1 MPNRYRFI
9 YILFLLVVTFQPLAA
24 EDWFT
29 HHHDYQRTGVSTIP
43 INETLLTRSWMYTEP
58 INIVFFSN
66 PVAAFGKVLYVSTDA
81 GGSNPNGLTCLNAST
96 GDSLWHVQFP
106 SVGITGRGTATVA
119 EIDTGGGV
127 TDTVVFVGTGG
138 NAFRCI
144 DLETGAQIWSK
155 TNAPTG
161 NCRFSPSVIVGN
173 KVIYG
178 YDANRIVARDVKT
191 GDSLWQTTPLNGRP
205 YMGPSLSNDTVF
217 TGTWDVAGDA
227 SGDLYAINANDGSI
241 IASYDP
247 GTNVAFPSGPIVW
260 GNHIIAVSYNVDAT
274 TNLYVWDSHDITQ
287 APRISPTNSGGVLYS
302 TPCGYVTPS
311 GESLVVYGTE
321 FPLIKARKLSDYSG
335 PPSGPMGTKYNL
347 FTDGLVEVAIAVA
360 GNGRAI
366 AGDDFGKLYVFNAE
380 TGTVYWTKQ
389 FSTPILSALAIAGS
403 ETLVV
408 VIEEYGNVFGF
419 KHSVLPRPRTEILA
433 SQIDLNIITV
443 GSGTDATT
451 LDVYMNVGNAPL
463 IYSVRDTVI
472 DTVLSGTATGFS
484 AQVSLVNP
492 LRQKRAEKLADELTV
507 TSAKRFFDR
516 ENLKYLAGDDPVLFS
531 RTSYLGDKKKTF
543 GKNSAIDWLSVTN
556 NSVSPAAPGGVI
568 NLTITA
574 DGTGL
579 TRGYKDGYVILTPT
593 NEPDPT
599 PYPGD
604 VDISSPLV
612 RLLVG
617 YPYIDAVTSSPN
629 LDKLVTNYAAL
640 GFVDAFGA
648 ADDNNF
654 FFQGANQLY
663 DGSFIV
669 GNGTSALVLDFGV
682 PDDKTLTV
690 ADDTINVV
698 STSDS
703 IMTTT
708 AFQDNIGLGLRV
720 VQTTK
725 VYTDTVKAD
734 FVIYKFDITNTSAS
748 PIMGL
753 RTAVA
758 LDLDVTPDYLSNLG
772 GADTVNHAYWQYEAS
787 NPNVLCGVMHL
798 PTNTA
803 VTGFK
808 LVNNPTYIYP
818 TGGFNHAQLWTF
830 MTTGTVDT
838 GTGTTDDWTSL
849 LTGLSFDLPA
859 SASRTE
865 QFALFGVDTSQ
876 VSIDSLARLINR
888 IVTDVRDIPNASA
901 GLPRKFELGQNYP
914 NPFNANTVI
923 KFDLPQSSKVKLD
936 IYNILGQK
944 VKSLVDE
951 KLSAGYKKVTWDGTN
966 QNGKSVAS
974 GVYFYRLQTDKFIEA
989 RKMVMLK

>member
-1 MPNRYRFI
+1 MPNRYKFI
-9 YILFLLVVTFQPLAA
+9 SILFLLVVAFQPLAA

-66 PVAAFGKVLYVSTDA
+66 PVVAFGKVLYVSTD
-81 GGSNPNGLTCLNAST
+81 GSGSGPNGLTCLNAST
-96 GDSLWHVQFP
+96 GDSLWHHILPAVNF
-106 SVGITGRGTATVA
+106 TGRGTATVA

-127 TDTVVFVGTGG
+127 TDTVVFVGIGTQG
-138 NAFRCI
+138 FRCI
-144 DLETGAQIWSK
+144 DLDSGTTIWSI
-155 TNAPTG
+155 NPGG
-161 NCRFSPSVIVGN
+161 NCRFSPSVVVGN
-173 KVIYG
+173 KVIFG
-178 YDANRIVARDVKT
+178 HDSNRIVARNVKT
-191 GDSLWQTTPLNGRP
+191 GALEWQSPLLNGRP
-205 YMGPSLSNDTVF
+205 YMGPSVSNDTIF

-260 GNHIIAVSYNVDAT
+260 GNHIIAVSYNVDLT
-274 TNLYVWDSHDITQ
+274 TNLYVWDSHDLTQ
-287 APRISPTNSGGVLYS
+287 APRISIANTGGVLYS
-302 TPCGYVTPS
+302 TPCGYVTADGDS
-311 GESLVVYGTE
+311 IVIYGTE
-321 FPLIKARKLSDYSG
+321 FPLIKARKLSTL
-335 PPSGPMGTKYNL
+335 GTHYNI
-347 FTDGLVEVAIAVA
+347 FTDGLVETAVAIAS
-360 GNGRAI
+360 NGRAF
-366 AGDDFGKLYVFNAE
+366 AGDDLGILYVFDADS
-380 TGTVYWTKQ
+380 GGVFWTKQ
-389 FSTPILSALAIAGS
+389 FSTPILSGPAIAGS

-408 VIEEYGNVFGF
+408 VAEEFGNIFGF
-419 KHSVLPRPRTEILA
+419 KHSLLPRPRTEVLVR
-433 SQIDLNIITV
+433 QVDLNIITA
-443 GSGTDATT
+443 GSGSDTATF
-451 LDVYMNVGNAPL
+451 DVYMNVGNAPL

-484 AQVSLVNP
+484 ARVSLVNP
-492 LRQKRAEKLADELTV
+492 LRQKRAEKLVEELTV
-507 TSAKRFFDR
+507 TSSKRFFDR
-516 ENLKYLAGDDPVLFS
+516 DNLKYLAGDDPVLFS
-531 RTSYLGDKKKTF
+531 RTSYTGKRNKTF
-543 GKNSAIDWLSVTN
+543 GKNTAVDWLSVTN
-556 NSVSPAAPGGVI
+556 NSVSPVAPGGVI
-568 NLTITA
+568 NLTIIA

-579 TRGYKDGYVILTPT
+579 TRGYMDGYVILTPA

-599 PYPGD
+599 PYPSD

-617 YPYIDAVTSSPN
+617 YPYIDAVTSSPY
-629 LDKLVTNYAAL
+629 LDKLVTNYGAL
-640 GFVDAFGA
+640 GFTDAGGF

-654 FFQGANQLY
+654 YFQGANQLY
-663 DGSFIV
+663 DGTFII
-669 GNGTSALVLDFGV
+669 GNDTATLVLDFASA
-682 PDDKTLTV
+682 DDKTLTV

-698 STSDS
+698 STPDS

-725 VYTDTVKAD
+725 VYTDTVKAN
-734 FVIYKFDITNTSAS
+734 FVIYKFDITNTSGS
-748 PIMGL
+748 SILGL
-753 RTAVA
+753 RTAIA
-758 LDLDVTPDYLSNLG
+758 LDWDVTPDYASNLG

-787 NPNVLCGVMHL
+787 NPNRLCGVMHL

-818 TGGFNHAQLWTF
+818 LGGFDHGDLWTF

-859 SASRTE
+859 SATRSE
-865 QFALFGVDTSQ
+865 QFALFGVDTTQ

-888 IVTDVRDIPNASA
+888 IVTDVRDIPNATA
-901 GLPRKFELGQNYP
+901 GLPKKFELGQNYP
-914 NPFNANTVI
+914 NPFNASTVI

-966 QNGKSVAS
+966 QNGNSVAS
-974 GVYFYRLQTDKFIEA
+974 GIYFYRLQTDKFIEA
-989 RKMVMLK
+989 KKMVMLK

>member
-1 MPNRYRFI
+1 
-9 YILFLLVVTFQPLAA
+9 
-24 EDWFT
+24 
-29 HHHDYQRTGVSTIP
+29 
-43 INETLLTRSWMYTEP
+43 MYTEP
-58 INIVFFSN
+58 VNLVFFSN
-66 PVAAFGKVLYVSTDA
+66 PVIAYGKVLYVSTTQSA
-81 GGSNPNGLTCLNAST
+81 PSGITCLNAST
-96 GDSLWHVQFP
+96 GDSLWHHVLP
-106 SVGITGRGTATVA
+106 SVGFNGRSTPTVA

-127 TDTVVFVGTGG
+127 TDTVVFVGTGTQG
-138 NAFRCI
+138 FRSI
-144 DLETGAQIWSK
+144 DLDSGTTIWSI
-155 TNAPTG
+155 NPGG
-161 NCRFSPSVIVGN
+161 NCRFSPSVVVGN
-173 KVIYG
+173 KVIFG
-178 YDANRIVARDVKT
+178 HDNNRIVARNVKT
-191 GDSLWQTTPLNGRP
+191 GALEWESSLLNGRP
-205 YMGPSLSNDTVF
+205 YMGPSVSNDTIF
-217 TGTWDVAGDA
+217 TGTWSTGTGGDG
-227 SGDLYAINANDGSI
+227 SGDLYAINANDGTI

-247 GTNVAFPSGPIVW
+247 GDTVAFPSGPIVW
-260 GNHIIAVSYNVDAT
+260 GNHIIAASFNVNLK
-274 TNLYVWDSHDITQ
+274 TNLYVWDSHDLTE
-287 APRISPTNSGGVLYS
+287 APRISPINSGGVLYS
-302 TPCGYVTPS
+302 TPCGYVTPA

-335 PPSGPMGTKYNL
+335 PPLGPLGTKYNL
-347 FTDGLVEVAIAVA
+347 FTDGSVEVAIAIA

-366 AGDDFGKLYVFNAE
+366 AGDDFGKLYVFDAA

-389 FSTPILSALAIAGS
+389 FNTPILSAPAIAGS

-419 KHSVLPRPRTEILA
+419 KHAILPRPRTEILA
-433 SQIDLNIITV
+433 SQIDLNIITA
-443 GSGTDATT
+443 GSGTDDTT

-463 IYSVRDTVI
+463 IYSVGDTVI
-472 DTVLSGTATGFS
+472 DTVVSS
-484 AQVSLVNP
+484 AAAGYSARVSLVNP
-492 LRQKRAEKLADELTV
+492 LRQKQAEKLADELTA
-507 TSAKRFFDR
+507 TSPKRFYDR
-516 ENLKYLAGDDPVLFS
+516 DNLKSLAGDDPGFFN
-531 RTSYLGDKKKTF
+531 RTSYFDNKKKNF
-543 GKNSAIDWLSVTN
+543 GRNSAVDWLTVTN
-556 NSVSPAAPGGVI
+556 NSVSPVAPGGVI
-568 NLTITA
+568 NLTISA
-574 DGTGL
+574 DATGL
-579 TRGYKDGYVILTPT
+579 TRGYKDGYVVLTPT

-599 PYPGD
+599 PYPSD
-604 VDISSPLV
+604 VSISSPLV
-612 RLLVG
+612 RLLIG
-617 YPYIDAVTSSPN
+617 YPYLEGITSTPN

-640 GFVDAFGA
+640 GFVDAGGF

-654 FFQGANQLY
+654 YFQGANQLY
-663 DGSFIV
+663 DGSFII
-669 GNGTSALVLDFGV
+669 GNGTSTLVLDFGV

-698 STSDS
+698 STADS

-708 AFQDNIGLGLRV
+708 AFQDNLGLGLRV

-725 VYTDTVKAD
+725 VYTDPAKAN

-748 PIMGL
+748 PILGL
-753 RTAVA
+753 RTAIA
-758 LDLDVTPDYLSNLG
+758 LDWDITPDYASNLG

-787 NPNVLCGVMHL
+787 DPNVLCGVMHL

-888 IVTDVRDIPNASA
+888 IVTDVRDITTPTAS
-901 GLPRKFELGQNYP
+901 LPKKFELGQNFP
-914 NPFNANTVI
+914 NPFNASTVI

-966 QNGKSVAS
+966 ENGKSVAS

-989 RKMVMLK
+989 KKMVMLK